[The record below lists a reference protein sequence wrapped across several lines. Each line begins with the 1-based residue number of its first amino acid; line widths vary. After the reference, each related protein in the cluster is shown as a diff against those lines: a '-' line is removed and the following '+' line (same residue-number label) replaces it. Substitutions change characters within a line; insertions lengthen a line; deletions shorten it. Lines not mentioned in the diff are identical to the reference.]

1 MERAGRMNT
10 QQGFDMLIFF
20 KALAVIA
27 VGSIAFIQPG
37 FAHDA
42 KDGNIRDGG
51 DQRVGSPMRHGAM
64 GRTHDGM
71 RRGVRLFER
80 FDANDDGT
88 LTQGEVD
95 GARARRMAR
104 FDTDKDGRL
113 SLKEFEGLWLDFMR
127 ERMVDRFQQLDSDGD
142 AAVTAQE
149 FARPFKRVIRRLDR
163 DGDGEI
169 SIKELRSGRRGR
181 GHR

>member
-1 MERAGRMNT
+1 
-10 QQGFDMLIFF
+10 MLTFF

-27 VGSIAFIQPG
+27 VGSIAFTQPG

-42 KDGNIRDGG
+42 KDGVGRHGG
-51 DQRVGSPMRHGAM
+51 DQRYGAPMRRGAM
-64 GRTHDGM
+64 GRSRHGM
-71 RRGVRLFER
+71 HRGMRLFER
-80 FDANDDGT
+80 FDADDDGKI
-88 LTQGEVD
+88 TQGEVD
-95 GARARRMAR
+95 KARARRMAR

-113 SLKEFEGLWLDFMR
+113 SLNEFEGLWLDFMR
-127 ERMVDRFQQLDSDGD
+127 ERMVDRFQHLDSDGD
-142 AAVTAQE
+142 GAVTARE

-169 SIKELRSGRRGR
+169 TIREVRSGRRGR